1 MPSTK
6 KRINLTVPDN
16 IYEMIQDYKQENGLE
31 SDATACL
38 QLIVRQLKSLQDGKT
53 ILNFITNTPI
63 DVLVSGAQDG
73 FEVIQAEFA
82 KQQNPNGKS
91 K

>member
-6 KRINLTVPDN
+6 KRINLTVPDH
-16 IYEMIQDYKQENGLE
+16 IYQQLQDYKYENALE

-38 QLIVRQLKSLQDGKT
+38 QLIVRQLRANEDTKVMIELMRSMTPEQLQQIASAG
-53 ILNFITNTPI
+53 
-63 DVLVSGAQDG
+63 
-73 FEVIQAEFA
+73 VIVT
-82 KQQNPNGKS
+82 KQELDNQSS

>member
-6 KRINLTVPDN
+6 KRINLTVPDAVYQQLRAYMDAN
-16 IYEMIQDYKQENGLE
+16 AIE

-38 QLIVRQLKSLQDGKT
+38 QLIKLQLKNQETGKLFLDLMNSIPREQLAKIST
-53 ILNFITNTPI
+53 EGILFLKDKIPEI
-63 DVLVSGAQDG
+63 
-73 FEVIQAEFA
+73 E
-82 KQQNPNGKS
+82 S

>member
-63 DVLVSGAQDG
+63 DVLVSGAHDG
-73 FEVIQAEFA
+73 FEVIQAELA
-82 KQQNPNGKS
+82 KQQIPNGKS